1 MRTDT
6 HHARPEDRR
15 ARLHVRLQAP
25 VVALL
30 ATVALGLGAVSTGAA
45 DAAPKPSPS
54 PSGSSSA
61 TPSTPA
67 TPSATEKPEDDTSV
81 PQADPG
87 KLTFG
92 IGPANDVPKG
102 QTVDGRPYLQYLAQA
117 GATIRD
123 SVAVVNLGEKP
134 ITLRVYAVDAMQSSD
149 GSFGLASADATPTDT
164 GAWFKLA
171 LPASGKIRVPGRKG
185 RVYGRVLVPFEARV
199 PIDAQPG
206 DHVAGVLA
214 SLETVGKN
222 SDGAKLRFDQRIG
235 VRAYFRVAGPIN
247 QKLTVEDVSTTYGW
261 SPSVKGRD
269 NVTVT
274 YKVRNS
280 GNVRMNAT
288 QLVALDRRFHGEM
301 FGRPKPIEDLLPG
314 SSVTVT
320 QTMPTR
326 FSALNVDA
334 LVSVF
339 PTPVDPELLGASTFV
354 QGKSSAMAWQWP
366 VALLVAILLL
376 IALAFGAHRGYRRYE
391 QHRNRPGAP
400 GSRRSE
406 KKRRLPRL
414 PGIRPAAAA
423 AERAMALV
431 VTLAISGVVALS
443 AAPAQADVSK
453 PDGGKLF
460 LEAGAATG
468 DPAKAL
474 SSGVWG
480 REGKAGDAGTF
491 VVGDF
496 SDSSGKVTDPSQA
509 FWLKRLG
516 VSDFNNLAIAFVR
529 ASKDGSAERP
539 KVSKGQN
546 AAEVFQWFTDFGPGA
561 GWAGTGQ
568 RYNDAVVVV
577 RTREEF
583 EDWVRNGRTDQVFDE
598 KLVARDAL
606 APGLPVSAH
615 PQGKSIQNRWK
626 AGEKISLV
634 VFATDGFDSDNVP
647 IVKVGDDGRAL
658 TAWLTF
664 ETEAGPKDPGTYTS
678 AAYRVLEASPLP
690 KAPDEVSKD
699 PSAEVNGAGA
709 GASPEASGAASA
721 DASASAAS
729 GPDAGD
735 PAAAAAAADREDA
748 DTVKGFGTLWT
759 GSGLAWPVVLLLLVA
774 AGLVAGRAYLRR
786 SRGVA

>member
-6 HHARPEDRR
+6 HHARPDSRR
-15 ARLHVRLQAP
+15 ARLYVRLQAP

-30 ATVALGLGAVSTGAA
+30 AAVALGLGVASTGVAVG
-45 DAAPKPSPS
+45 APKPSPT

-102 QTVDGRPYLQYLAQA
+102 QTVDGRPYLQYLATP
-117 GATIRD
+117 GATVRD
-123 SVAVVNLGEKP
+123 SVAVVNLGDKP
-134 ITLRVYAVDAMQSSD
+134 LTLRVYASDAEQGDD
-149 GSFGLASADATPTDT
+149 GTFGLAAADAKPVDT
-164 GAWFKLA
+164 GSWFKID
-171 LPASGKIRVPGRKG
+171 LPGSGKIKVPARKG
-185 RVYGRVLVPFEARV
+185 RVYGRVLVPFEVSV
-199 PIDAQPG
+199 PADAQPG

-222 SDGAKLRFDQRIG
+222 ADGNKLRFDQRIG
-235 VRAYFRVAGPIN
+235 LRAYFRIAGPIN
-247 QKLTVEDVSTTYGW
+247 PKVTVEDVSTTYGW

-269 NVTVT
+269 NVTVS
-274 YKVRNS
+274 YKVRNT

-288 QLVALDRRFHGEM
+288 QLIALDRRFHEEM

-314 SSVTVT
+314 SAVTVT

-376 IALAFGAHRGYRRYE
+376 IALAFGARYGYRRYE

-414 PGIRPAAAA
+414 PGIRPATAA
-423 AERAMALV
+423 AERAVALV
-431 VTLAISGVVALS
+431 VTLALSGVVALS

-468 DPAKAL
+468 DPTKAL
-474 SSGVWG
+474 SDGVWG
-480 REGKAGDAGTF
+480 REGKDGAAGTF

-516 VSDFNNLAIAFVR
+516 VTDFNNLGIAFVR
-529 ASKDGSAERP
+529 ASKDGSTERP
-539 KVSKGQN
+539 KVTKGQN
-546 AAEVFQWFTDFGPGA
+546 AAEVFEWFTDFGPGA

-577 RTREEF
+577 RTRAEF

-598 KLVARDAL
+598 KLVAHDAL

-626 AGEKISLV
+626 SGEKISLV

-690 KAPDEVSKD
+690 KTPDEVSKD
-699 PSAEVNGAGA
+699 PSAEVNGAGS
-709 GASPEASGAASA
+709 GASAGTSDGASA
-721 DASASAAS
+721 DPSASA
-729 GPDAGD
+729 GPVAGADD
-735 PAAAAAAADREDA
+735 PAAAAAAADREGA
-748 DTVKGFGTLWT
+748 DSARGVGTLWT

-774 AGLVAGRAYLRR
+774 AGLVAGRVYLRR